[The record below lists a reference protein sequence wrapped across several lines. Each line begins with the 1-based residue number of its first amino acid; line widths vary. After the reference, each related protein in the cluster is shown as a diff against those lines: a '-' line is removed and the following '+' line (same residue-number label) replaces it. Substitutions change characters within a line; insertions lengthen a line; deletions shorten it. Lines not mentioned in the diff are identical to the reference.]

1 MNELNLQKKMNI
13 IMKPTNNIEII
24 LNDIKAGKP
33 IIIVDSY
40 DRENEGDIMLAA
52 EMATP
57 ETLAFM
63 ARWGRGIMCVPCL
76 GERLNRLAI
85 PMMQSNNLDK
95 FSTPFANSIDASQG
109 ISTGVSVN
117 DRLVTLQK
125 FVSDTSVATDFAQPG
140 HLFPLRASEGL
151 LKDRQGHTESSVE
164 LCLLAEVKPVA
175 IIIEVMNDDGS
186 MAQLPQLSQLAK
198 QFELNM
204 ISIDEIIEHIY
215 GKS

>member
-1 MNELNLQKKMNI
+1 
-13 IMKPTNNIEII
+13 MKTINNIEMI

-40 DRENEGDIMLAA
+40 DRENEGDLMLAA
-52 EMATP
+52 EMATT

-76 GERLNRLAI
+76 GERLNRLSI

-125 FVSDTSVATDFAQPG
+125 FVSDTSVPTDFAQPG
-140 HLFPLRASEGL
+140 HLFPLRARKGL
-151 LKDRQGHTESSVE
+151 LKERQGHTESSVE
-164 LCLLAEVKPVA
+164 LCLLAKVKPVA

-204 ISIDEIIEHIY
+204 ISIDEIIEHVY

>member
-1 MNELNLQKKMNI
+1 MDI
-13 IMKPTNNIEII
+13 IMKTINNIEMI

-40 DRENEGDIMLAA
+40 DRENEGDLMLAA
-52 EMATP
+52 EMATT

-76 GERLNRLAI
+76 GERLNRLSI

-125 FVSDTSVATDFAQPG
+125 FVSDTSVPTDFAQPG
-140 HLFPLRASEGL
+140 HLFPLRARKGL
-151 LKDRQGHTESSVE
+151 LKERQGHTESSVE
-164 LCLLAEVKPVA
+164 LCLLAKVKPVA

-204 ISIDEIIEHIY
+204 ISIDEIIEHVY